1 MKKNK
6 IIFFPFF
13 GDSIGGSH
21 LSSFTLIDHL
31 YKIKYDYL
39 IIIFK
44 SDLLEKYL
52 IEKKLNY
59 VNLNITFFTDVNNSI
74 KLLLNIIINISK
86 VLKLFQKYK
95 PFLVHTNDIKMHY
108 FWSIMCKLFR
118 VKHLWHQHSAFY
130 SKKNIFFSSLSSEI
144 ITVSRFCKF
153 SFTKTMSKRAIVVF
167 NPFEVKSYKQKK
179 LNKKNIRIIS
189 FVGSDKPQK
198 GLDYFLDIANSVRNK
213 IKNNLVFFIFG
224 NISQKKQIIK
234 KNSELNIRFFD
245 FDINYLDKLIKSDL
259 VLLTSKNE
267 GFGRVLVEC
276 MLSKIP
282 FIARES
288 GSFKE
293 LIINNKNS
301 LLAKTKKEFC
311 ENIIKELHSN
321 NIKIKKEKLHNLFKY
336 ASKYYN
342 EKIFLR
348 RIKTIYDNLR

>member
-21 LSSFTLIDHL
+21 LSSFTLINHL

-44 SDLLEKYL
+44 SDVLEKYL

-59 VNLNITFFTDVNNSI
+59 INLNIASLTDVNNTI
-74 KLLLNIIINISK
+74 RLLLNVIKNIRK
-86 VLKLFQKYK
+86 VSKLFQKYK

-108 FWSIMCKLFR
+108 FWSIVCKLLR

-144 ITVSRFCKF
+144 ITVSRFCKR
-153 SFTKTMSKRAIVVF
+153 SFTKKMSKRAIVVF
-167 NPFEVKSYKQKK
+167 NPFEIKSYKQKK
-179 LNKKNIRIIS
+179 INKQNIRIIS

-198 GLDYFLDIANSVRNK
+198 GLNYFLDIANTLRTK
-213 IKNNLVFFIFG
+213 IKDKLYFFVFG
-224 NISQKKQIIK
+224 NILQKKKIM
-234 KNSELNIRFFD
+234 KNYPELNIRFFD
-245 FDINYLDKLIKSDL
+245 FDINYLEKLIKSDL

-282 FIARES
+282 FIARDS

-301 LLAKTKKEFC
+301 LLAKTKNEFHKK
-311 ENIIKELHSN
+311 IIKELHSN
-321 NIKIKKEKLHNLFKY
+321 NIRKKREKLNNAFEY
-336 ASKYYN
+336 ASKHYN

-348 RIKTIYDNLR
+348 RIKTVYDNIR